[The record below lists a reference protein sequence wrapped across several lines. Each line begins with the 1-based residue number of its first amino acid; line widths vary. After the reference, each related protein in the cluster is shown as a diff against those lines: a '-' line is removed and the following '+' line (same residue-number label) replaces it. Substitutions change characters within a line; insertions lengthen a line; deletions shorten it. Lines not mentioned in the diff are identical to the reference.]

1 MRITMRR
8 ESLAEDPTLNK
19 TIPQAQAALEQAIAQ
34 GNTHLA
40 DRFQALLN
48 PGETPDAEVEP
59 LPDLDQF

>member
-1 MRITMRR
+1 MRR
-8 ESLAEDPTLNK
+8 DSLAEDPTLNK
-19 TIPQAQAALEQAIAQ
+19 TIPQAQAALKEAIAQ

-59 LPDLDQF
+59 LPDLDKF